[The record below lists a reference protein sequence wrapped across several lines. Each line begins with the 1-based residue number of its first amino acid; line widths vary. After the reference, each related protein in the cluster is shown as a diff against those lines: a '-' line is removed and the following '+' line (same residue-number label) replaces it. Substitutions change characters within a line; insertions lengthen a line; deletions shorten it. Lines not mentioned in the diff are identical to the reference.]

1 MFRGITSL
9 SLDAKG
15 RMAIPS
21 RYRERLVGADGT
33 QVIVTLDHRGHCLLL
48 YPFAEWEQIEQR
60 LVRLPTLDETAY
72 QIKHALLGHATECD
86 LDAQG
91 RILLPGIP
99 RELARLDRQVALV
112 GLGNKFEIWDENAW
126 STRRDAGLRAANAPG
141 YVLPEAL
148 RELAF

>member
-1 MFRGITSL
+1 MFRGYTAL

-21 RYRERLVGADGT
+21 RYRDKLLAGEGN

-48 YPFAEWEQIEQR
+48 YSLPEWEVIEER
-60 LVRLPTLDETAY
+60 LVALPTLDETAY

-86 LDAQG
+86 LDGQG
-91 RILLPGIP
+91 RILLPAVP
-99 RELARLDRQVALV
+99 RALARLDRQVALV
-112 GLGNKFEIWDENAW
+112 GLGNKFEIWDEAAW
-126 STRRDAGLRAANAPG
+126 TARRDAALRAANAPG
-141 YVLPEAL
+141 YVLPDAL